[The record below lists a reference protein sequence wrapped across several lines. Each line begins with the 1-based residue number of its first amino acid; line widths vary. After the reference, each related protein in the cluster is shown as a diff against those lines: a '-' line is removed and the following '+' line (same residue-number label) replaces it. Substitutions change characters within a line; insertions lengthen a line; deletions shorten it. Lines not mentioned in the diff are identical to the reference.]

1 MKKISKGEYL
11 SELRKKKNLTQK
23 DLGDLIHYSDKNIS
37 KWEMNK
43 SFPEDEKTLSALA
56 EVLGVTVKDLERG
69 GRKPLFETI
78 YFKVIVIL
86 VVLVAVLVSAI
97 TLINKTF
104 VYIIKTDNKDIYI
117 ENGNY
122 IINHEYIHFSINSI
136 DTNSKDEIDSIEL
149 FKYNDK
155 SKNPTLVYR
164 TNSFPIDIYKRN
176 NSKALIRDLTK
187 YPTILKITYK
197 NNTELDIKLSFKIV
211 NSKYDYQEKDK
222 NNSTEDDAKTLE
234 EYLTKVGFVEDSNS
248 YIKSLDKN
256 SSIFFN
262 KKAILKFEFK
272 TTSERKSYSLQTD
285 RNNIIFSVYNIKN
298 GDLKESDIDISNY
311 KVKDCDK
318 IKCRTEEDYIGY
330 LIFLKDKINSYEKTC
345 RIL

>member
-56 EVLGVTVKDLERG
+56 AVLGVTVKDLERG

-86 VVLVAVLVSAI
+86 VVLVAVLVSTI
-97 TLINKTF
+97 SLFNKTF

-122 IINHEYIHFSINSI
+122 IINHDYIHFSINSI
-136 DTNSKDEIDSIEL
+136 DTNSTDEIDSIEL

-155 SKNPTLVYR
+155 SKSPTLVYR

-234 EYLTKVGFVEDSNS
+234 EYLTKVGFESEYNS
-248 YIKSLDKN
+248 YVKQVNDKVKIIYN
-256 SSIFFN
+256 N
-262 KKAILKFEFK
+262 EYILKLEILIG
-272 TTSERKSYSLQTD
+272 SERKLYSTTMNTESLKL
-285 RNNIIFSVYNIKN
+285 SSLNIKN
-298 GDLKESDIDISNY
+298 GKIKEETLKISNY
-311 KVKDCDK
+311 KSKDCYK
-318 IKCRTEEDYIGY
+318 EKCSTEEDYIGY
-330 LIFLKDKINSYEKTC
+330 LIFLKDKINSYEKNV
-345 RIL
+345 

>member
-97 TLINKTF
+97 SLFNKTF

-122 IINHEYIHFSINSI
+122 IINHDYIHFSINSI
-136 DTNSKDEIDSIEL
+136 DTNSTDEIDSIEL

-155 SKNPTLVYR
+155 SKSPTLVYR

-234 EYLTKVGFVEDSNS
+234 EYLTKVGFVQESNS
-248 YIKSLDKN
+248 YIKQVSDKVKITYN
-256 SSIFFN
+256 N
-262 KKAILKFEFK
+262 EYILKLEK
-272 TTSERKSYSLQTD
+272 INSTERRYYSLSMNMD
-285 RNNIIFSVYNIKN
+285 NIKMSEIKTKS
-298 GDLKESDIDISNY
+298 GTVKELDLVVNDY
-311 KVKDCDK
+311 KSKDCNK
-318 IKCRTEEDYIGY
+318 IKCNTEEDYIGY
-330 LIFLKDKINSYEKTC
+330 LIFLKDKINSYEKNV
-345 RIL
+345 

>member
-97 TLINKTF
+97 TLINKNY

-155 SKNPTLVYR
+155 SKSPTLVYR

-222 NNSTEDDAKTLE
+222 NNSTADDAKTLE
-234 EYLTKVGFVEDSNS
+234 EYLTKIGFVQDSNS
-248 YIKSLDKN
+248 YIKLVN
-256 SSIFFN
+256 
-262 KKAILKFEFK
+262 
-272 TTSERKSYSLQTD
+272 
-285 RNNIIFSVYNIKN
+285 
-298 GDLKESDIDISNY
+298 
-311 KVKDCDK
+311 DK
-318 IKCRTEEDYIGY
+318 IKISYNKVEILKLWYKAQNARNCYSLRTNAKTIILSKYDIKSGEEKESNIEITNYKSKDCSKIKCNTEEDYIEY
-330 LIFLKDKINSYEKTC
+330 LIFLKDKINSYEKNM
-345 RIL
+345 

>member
-78 YFKVIVIL
+78 YFKVIIIL
-86 VVLVAVLVSAI
+86 VVLLAVLVSAI
-97 TLINKTF
+97 SLFNKTF

-136 DTNSKDEIDSIEL
+136 DTNSTDEIDSIEL

-155 SKNPTLVYR
+155 SKSPTLVYR

-222 NNSTEDDAKTLE
+222 NNSTADDAKTLE
-234 EYLTKVGFVEDSNS
+234 EYLTKVGFVQDSNS
-248 YIKSLDKN
+248 YIKQINDEILISFNNKLFLKMEIKSNTNRKN
-256 SSIFFN
+256 YNLSIN
-262 KKAILKFEFK
+262 M
-272 TTSERKSYSLQTD
+272 
-285 RNNIIFSVYNIKN
+285 NNIKMINANIKT
-298 GDLKESDIDISNY
+298 GEIEEKSFRISEY
-311 KVKDCDK
+311 KSKDCFK
-318 IKCRTEEDYIGY
+318 NKCSKEEDYIGY
-330 LIFLKDKINSYEKTC
+330 LIFLKDKINSYEKNV
-345 RIL
+345 

>member
-56 EVLGVTVKDLERG
+56 EVLGITVKDLERG

-97 TLINKTF
+97 TLINKTS

-122 IINHEYIHFSINSI
+122 IINHEYVNFSINSI
-136 DTNSKDEIDSIEL
+136 DTNNENEIETIEL
-149 FKYNDK
+149 LKYN
-155 SKNPTLVYR
+155 KNGKKPTLVYK

-222 NNSTEDDAKTLE
+222 NNSKADDAKTLE
-234 EYLTKVGFVEDSNS
+234 EYLTKVGFVSEYNSYVKQVNEETLISFNNKLFLKMEIKSNS
-248 YIKSLDKN
+248 KRKIYNLSILADNIKL
-256 SSIFFN
+256 SIIN
-262 KKAILKFEFK
+262 LK
-272 TTSERKSYSLQTD
+272 TTNIEENENNKNISEYKS
-285 RNNIIFSVYNIKN
+285 
-298 GDLKESDIDISNY
+298 
-311 KVKDCDK
+311 KDCYK
-318 IKCRTEEDYIGY
+318 EKCNTEEDYVGY
-330 LIFLKDKINSYEKTC
+330 LIFLKDKINSYEKNV
-345 RIL
+345 

>member
-86 VVLVAVLVSAI
+86 VVLVAVIVSAI
-97 TLINKTF
+97 TLINKTS

-187 YPTILKITYK
+187 YPTVLKITYK

-222 NNSTEDDAKTLE
+222 NNSTADDAKTLE
-234 EYLTKVGFVEDSNS
+234 EYLTKVGFVSEYTS
-248 YIKSLDKN
+248 YVKQVSDKVKITYN
-256 SSIFFN
+256 
-262 KKAILKFEFK
+262 K
-272 TTSERKSYSLQTD
+272 TTFVKLELKTNYSVKNYNVPLTLN
-285 RNNIIFSVYNIKN
+285 RIILTES
-298 GDLKESDIDISNY
+298 DLKSDKVNESDLDSSKY
-311 KVKDCDK
+311 KSKDCYK
-318 IKCRTEEDYIGY
+318 EKCNTEEDYIGY
-330 LIFLKDKINSYEKTC
+330 LIFLKDKINSYEKNV
-345 RIL
+345 

>member
-69 GRKPLFETI
+69 GRKPFFETI

-97 TLINKTF
+97 SLFNKTF

-122 IINHEYIHFSINSI
+122 IINHDYVNFSINNI
-136 DTNSKDEIDSIEL
+136 DTNNENEIESIEIL
-149 FKYNDK
+149 KYNK
-155 SKNPTLVYR
+155 NGKNPTLVYR
-164 TNSFPIDIYKRN
+164 TNSFPIDIYERN
-176 NSKALIRDLTK
+176 NRKSLARGLAK
-187 YPTILKITYK
+187 YPTIMKITYK
-197 NNTELDIKLSFKIV
+197 NNTELDIKLSFKIA
-211 NSKYDYQEKDK
+211 NLKYSYQEKDK
-222 NNSTEDDAKTLE
+222 TTPNESDAKTLE
-234 EYLTKVGFVEDSNS
+234 EYLTKVGFESMFNS
-248 YIKSLDKN
+248 YVKEIDDKITI
-256 SSIFFN
+256 SFN
-262 KKAILKFEFK
+262 KTTFLKFELK
-272 TTSERKSYSLQTD
+272 TNSYRITYSLRVNMDT
-285 RNNIIFSVYNIKN
+285 IILSKYNIKN
-298 GDLKESDIDISNY
+298 GNLKETNIDTSKYIS
-311 KVKDCDK
+311 KDCYK
-318 IKCRTEEDYIGY
+318 EKCSTEEDYVGY
-330 LIFLKDKINSYEKTC
+330 LIFLKDKIKSYEKNV
-345 RIL
+345 

>member
-97 TLINKTF
+97 SLFNKTF

-222 NNSTEDDAKTLE
+222 NNSTADDAKTLE
-234 EYLTKVGFVEDSNS
+234 EYLTKVGFVSEYNS
-248 YIKSLDKN
+248 YVKQVSDKVKITYN
-256 SSIFFN
+256 N
-262 KKAILKFEFK
+262 EYILKLEILIG
-272 TTSERKSYSLQTD
+272 SERKLYSTTMNTESLKL
-285 RNNIIFSVYNIKN
+285 SSLNIKSGN
-298 GDLKESDIDISNY
+298 IKEETLMISNY
-311 KVKDCDK
+311 KSKDCNK
-318 IKCRTEEDYIGY
+318 IKCNTEEDYIGY
-330 LIFLKDKINSYEKTC
+330 LIFLKDKISSYEKNV
-345 RIL
+345 

>member
-97 TLINKTF
+97 SLFNKTF

-155 SKNPTLVYR
+155 SKSPTLVYR

-234 EYLTKVGFVEDSNS
+234 EYLTKVGFVQDSNS
-248 YIKSLDKN
+248 YIKLLDKN

-262 KKAILKFEFK
+262 KKIFLKLELKADNSIKIYNLSLTLNRIILTE
-272 TTSERKSYSLQTD
+272 S
-285 RNNIIFSVYNIKN
+285 
-298 GDLKESDIDISNY
+298 DLKSGKVNESDLDSSKY
-311 KVKDCDK
+311 KSKDCYK
-318 IKCRTEEDYIGY
+318 EKCNTKEDYIGY
-330 LIFLKDKINSYEKTC
+330 LIFLKDKINSYEKTV
-345 RIL
+345 

>member
-1 MKKISKGEYL
+1 MKEINKGEYL
-11 SELRKKKNLTQK
+11 SELRKKKNLTQR

-97 TLINKTF
+97 SLFNKTF

-122 IINHEYIHFSINSI
+122 IINHDYIHFSINSI
-136 DTNSKDEIDSIEL
+136 DTNSTDEIDSIEL

-155 SKNPTLVYR
+155 SKSPTLVYR

-234 EYLTKVGFVEDSNS
+234 EYLTKVGFENEYNS
-248 YIKSLDKN
+248 YVKQINDRVRIIYNKSRILKLEILIKNDRNLYTMTINTKSLEL
-256 SSIFFN
+256 SS
-262 KKAILKFEFK
+262 LDEK
-272 TTSERKSYSLQTD
+272 TGEIKDASLDMSKYKS
-285 RNNIIFSVYNIKN
+285 
-298 GDLKESDIDISNY
+298 
-311 KVKDCDK
+311 KDCYK
-318 IKCRTEEDYIGY
+318 EKCNKEEDYIGY
-330 LIFLKDKINSYEKTC
+330 LIFLKDKINSYEKNV
-345 RIL
+345 

>member
-69 GRKPLFETI
+69 GRKPLFETL

-97 TLINKTF
+97 TLFNKTF

-122 IINHEYIHFSINSI
+122 IINHDYVNFSINNI
-136 DTNSKDEIDSIEL
+136 DTNNENEIETIEL
-149 FKYNDK
+149 LKYNDK

-222 NNSTEDDAKTLE
+222 NNSKEDDAKTIE
-234 EYLTKVGFVEDSNS
+234 EYLTKVGFVSEYNSYVKQVSDETLISFNNKLFLKMEIKSNS
-248 YIKSLDKN
+248 KRKIYNL
-256 SSIFFN
+256 SIL
-262 KKAILKFEFK
+262 A
-272 TTSERKSYSLQTD
+272 D
-285 RNNIIFSVYNIKN
+285 NIKLSIIN
-298 GDLKESDIDISNY
+298 LKVSNIEENENDINISDY
-311 KVKDCDK
+311 KSKDCYK
-318 IKCRTEEDYIGY
+318 LKCSTEEDYIGY
-330 LIFLKDKINSYEKTC
+330 LIFLKDKINSYEKNV
-345 RIL
+345 

>member
-86 VVLVAVLVSAI
+86 VVLVAVIVSAI
-97 TLINKTF
+97 TLINKTS

-222 NNSTEDDAKTLE
+222 NNSTADDAKTLE
-234 EYLTKVGFVEDSNS
+234 EYLTKVGFVQDSNS
-248 YIKSLDKN
+248 YIKLLDKN

-262 KKAILKFEFK
+262 KKIFLKLELKADNSIKIYNLSLTLNRIILTE
-272 TTSERKSYSLQTD
+272 S
-285 RNNIIFSVYNIKN
+285 
-298 GDLKESDIDISNY
+298 DLKSGKVNESDLDSSKY
-311 KVKDCDK
+311 KSKDCYK
-318 IKCRTEEDYIGY
+318 EKCNTEEDYIGY
-330 LIFLKDKINSYEKTC
+330 LIFLKDKINSYEKTV
-345 RIL
+345 

>member
-97 TLINKTF
+97 SLFNKTF

-122 IINHEYIHFSINSI
+122 IINHEYINFSINSI

-155 SKNPTLVYR
+155 SKSPTLVYR

-187 YPTILKITYK
+187 YPTVLKITYK

-222 NNSTEDDAKTLE
+222 NNTTADDAKTLE
-234 EYLTKVGFVEDSNS
+234 EYLTKVGFVQDSNS
-248 YIKSLDKN
+248 YIKQVSDKVKIVYNNTTFLKLEVNTNEFIKTYNLSLVINQISLDE
-256 SSIFFN
+256 S
-262 KKAILKFEFK
+262 
-272 TTSERKSYSLQTD
+272 
-285 RNNIIFSVYNIKN
+285 
-298 GDLKESDIDISNY
+298 DLKTGNVKKSNLKISKY
-311 KVKDCDK
+311 KSKNCYK
-318 IKCRTEEDYIGY
+318 AKCSTEEDYIGY
-330 LIFLKDKINSYEKTC
+330 LIFLKDKISSYEKNA
-345 RIL
+345 

>member
-1 MKKISKGEYL
+1 MKKISKDEYL

-56 EVLGVTVKDLERG
+56 EALGVKVKDLERG
-69 GRKPLFETI
+69 GRTPFYETI
-78 YFKVIVIL
+78 FFKGLIASIVFI
-86 VVLVAVLVSAI
+86 AVLIAAI
-97 TLINKTF
+97 MFFSRTS

-155 SKNPTLVYR
+155 SKSPTLVYR

-187 YPTILKITYK
+187 YPTVLKITYK

-222 NNSTEDDAKTLE
+222 NNSTADDAKTLE
-234 EYLTKVGFVEDSNS
+234 EYLTKIGFVQDSNS
-248 YIKSLDKN
+248 YIKQVSDKVKITYN
-256 SSIFFN
+256 N
-262 KKAILKFEFK
+262 EYILKLEK
-272 TTSERKSYSLQTD
+272 INSTERRYYSLSMNMD
-285 RNNIIFSVYNIKN
+285 NIKMSEIKTKS
-298 GDLKESDIDISNY
+298 GTVKELDLVVNDY
-311 KVKDCDK
+311 KSKDCNK
-318 IKCRTEEDYIGY
+318 IKCNTEEDYIGY
-330 LIFLKDKINSYEKTC
+330 LIFLKDKISSYEKNV
-345 RIL
+345 

>member
-97 TLINKTF
+97 TLINKTS

-122 IINHEYIHFSINSI
+122 IINHEYVNFSINSI

-222 NNSTEDDAKTLE
+222 NNSKADDAKTLE
-234 EYLTKVGFVEDSNS
+234 EYLTKVGFVSEYNSYVKQVNEETLISFNNKLFLKMEIKSNS
-248 YIKSLDKN
+248 KRKYIIYLFSP
-256 SSIFFN
+256 I
-262 KKAILKFEFK
+262 IL
-272 TTSERKSYSLQTD
+272 
-285 RNNIIFSVYNIKN
+285 N
-298 GDLKESDIDISNY
+298 
-311 KVKDCDK
+311 
-318 IKCRTEEDYIGY
+318 
-330 LIFLKDKINSYEKTC
+330 
-345 RIL
+345 

>member
-97 TLINKTF
+97 SLFNKTF

-122 IINHEYIHFSINSI
+122 VINHEYIHFSINSI
-136 DTNSKDEIDSIEL
+136 DTNSTDEIDSIEL

-155 SKNPTLVYR
+155 SKSPTLVYR

-187 YPTILKITYK
+187 YPTVLKITYK
-197 NNTELDIKLSFKIV
+197 NNTELDIKLYFKIV

-222 NNSTEDDAKTLE
+222 NNSTADDAKTLE
-234 EYLTKVGFVEDSNS
+234 EYLTKVGFVQDSKS
-248 YIKSLDKN
+248 YIKSLDEN

-262 KKAILKFEFK
+262 KKTILKFEFK
-272 TTSERKSYSLQTD
+272 TTSERNSYSLQTD
-285 RNNIIFSVYNIKN
+285 RNNIIFSAYNIKN

-311 KVKDCDK
+311 KVKDCNK
-318 IKCRTEEDYIGY
+318 IKCNTEKDYIGY
-330 LIFLKDKINSYEKTC
+330 LIFLKDKINSYEKTV
-345 RIL
+345 

>member
-97 TLINKTF
+97 SLFNKTF

-136 DTNSKDEIDSIEL
+136 DTNSTDEIDSIEL

-155 SKNPTLVYR
+155 SKSPTLVYR

-187 YPTILKITYK
+187 YPTVLKITYK

-222 NNSTEDDAKTLE
+222 NNSTADDAKTLE
-234 EYLTKVGFVEDSNS
+234 EYLTKVGFVSEYNSYVKQVSDKVKYYYYDNLKFIKLELVSKNKSKFLTLSMKFDNIKETIIDSNNAE
-248 YIKSLDKN
+248 IKENDLDIN
-256 SSIFFN
+256 
-262 KKAILKFEFK
+262 EFK
-272 TTSERKSYSLQTD
+272 SF
-285 RNNIIFSVYNIKN
+285 NCN
-298 GDLKESDIDISNY
+298 
-311 KVKDCDK
+311 K

-330 LIFLKDKINSYEKTC
+330 LIFLKDKINSYEKNV
-345 RIL
+345 

>member
-97 TLINKTF
+97 SLFNKTF

-155 SKNPTLVYR
+155 SKSPTLVYR

-176 NSKALIRDLTK
+176 NSKALIRNLTK

-222 NNSTEDDAKTLE
+222 NNSKEDDAKTLE
-234 EYLTKVGFVEDSNS
+234 EYLTKVGFVSEYNS
-248 YIKSLDKN
+248 YVKQVNDKVKISYN
-256 SSIFFN
+256 NVEILN
-262 KKAILKFEFK
+262 LWYKAQNA
-272 TTSERKSYSLQTD
+272 RNCYSLRT
-285 RNNIIFSVYNIKN
+285 NAKTIILSKYDIKN
-298 GDLKESDIDISNY
+298 GEEKESNIEITNY
-311 KVKDCDK
+311 KSKDCYK
-318 IKCRTEEDYIGY
+318 EKCSTEEDYIGY
-330 LIFLKDKINSYEKTC
+330 LIFLKDKINSYEKNV
-345 RIL
+345 

>member
-78 YFKVIVIL
+78 YFKVIVML
-86 VVLVAVLVSAI
+86 VVLLAVLVSAI
-97 TLINKTF
+97 SLFNKTF

-155 SKNPTLVYR
+155 SKSPTLVYR
-164 TNSFPIDIYKRN
+164 TNSFPIDIYERN

-187 YPTILKITYK
+187 YPTVLKITYK

-222 NNSTEDDAKTLE
+222 TTLNESDAKTLE
-234 EYLTKVGFVEDSNS
+234 EYLTKVGFVSDSNS
-248 YIKSLDKN
+248 YIKVFGEN
-256 SSIFFN
+256 TSIFFN
-262 KKAILKFEFK
+262 KSTFLKLEIK
-272 TTSERKSYSLQTD
+272 SSKVRKLYNLSLIINQISLSETD
-285 RNNIIFSVYNIKN
+285 VKN
-298 GDLKESDIDISNY
+298 GNVKESESDLLKY
-311 KVKDCDK
+311 KSKDCYK
-318 IKCRTEEDYIGY
+318 ERCNTEDDYVGY
-330 LIFLKDKINSYEKTC
+330 LIFLKDKINSYEKS
-345 RIL
+345 L

>member
-97 TLINKTF
+97 SLFNKTF

-122 IINHEYIHFSINSI
+122 IINHDYVNFSINNI
-136 DTNSKDEIDSIEL
+136 DTNNENEIETIEL
-149 FKYNDK
+149 LKYNK
-155 SKNPTLVYR
+155 KGKKPTLVYK
-164 TNSFPIDIYKRN
+164 TNSFPIDVYERN
-176 NSKALIRDLTK
+176 NKKSLIEDLTK
-187 YPTILKITYK
+187 YPTILKIKYK

-211 NSKYDYQEKDK
+211 KSDYLDEEKDK

-234 EYLTKVGFVEDSNS
+234 EYLTKVGFVQNSNS
-248 YIKSLDKN
+248 YIKQINDEILIS
-256 SSIFFN
+256 FN
-262 KKAILKFEFK
+262 NKLFLKMEIK
-272 TTSERKSYSLQTD
+272 SNTNRKIYNLSMNM
-285 RNNIIFSVYNIKN
+285 NNIKMSNANIKT
-298 GDLKESDIDISNY
+298 GEIEEKSFKISEY
-311 KVKDCDK
+311 KSKDCFK
-318 IKCRTEEDYIGY
+318 NKCSKEEDYIGY
-330 LIFLKDKINSYEKTC
+330 LIFLKDKINSYEKNV
-345 RIL
+345 

>member
-1 MKKISKGEYL
+1 MKEINKGEYL
-11 SELRKKKNLTQK
+11 SELRKKKNLTQR

-97 TLINKTF
+97 SLFNKTF

-122 IINHEYIHFSINSI
+122 IINHDYIHFSINSI
-136 DTNSKDEIDSIEL
+136 DTNSTDEIDSIEL
-149 FKYNDK
+149 FKYNNK
-155 SKNPTLVYR
+155 SKSPTLVYR

-234 EYLTKVGFVEDSNS
+234 EYLTKVGFENEYNS
-248 YIKSLDKN
+248 YVKQINDRVRIIYNKSRILKLEILIKNDRNLYTMTINTKSLEL
-256 SSIFFN
+256 SS
-262 KKAILKFEFK
+262 LDEK
-272 TTSERKSYSLQTD
+272 TGEIKDASLDMSKYKS
-285 RNNIIFSVYNIKN
+285 
-298 GDLKESDIDISNY
+298 
-311 KVKDCDK
+311 KDCYK
-318 IKCRTEEDYIGY
+318 EKCNKEEDYIGY
-330 LIFLKDKINSYEKTC
+330 LIFLKDKINSYEKNV
-345 RIL
+345 

>member
-56 EVLGVTVKDLERG
+56 EALGVKVKDLERG
-69 GRKPLFETI
+69 GRTPFYETI
-78 YFKVIVIL
+78 FFKGLIASIVFI
-86 VVLVAVLVSAI
+86 AVLIAAI
-97 TLINKTF
+97 MFFSRTS

-155 SKNPTLVYR
+155 SKSPTLVYR

-187 YPTILKITYK
+187 YPTVLKITYK

-222 NNSTEDDAKTLE
+222 NNSTADDAKTLE
-234 EYLTKVGFVEDSNS
+234 EYLTKIGFVQDSNS
-248 YIKSLDKN
+248 YIKQVSDKVKITYN
-256 SSIFFN
+256 N
-262 KKAILKFEFK
+262 EYILKLEK
-272 TTSERKSYSLQTD
+272 INSTERRYYSLSMNMD
-285 RNNIIFSVYNIKN
+285 NIKMSEIKTKS
-298 GDLKESDIDISNY
+298 GTVKELDLVVNDY
-311 KVKDCDK
+311 KSKDCNK
-318 IKCRTEEDYIGY
+318 IKCNTEEDYIGY
-330 LIFLKDKINSYEKTC
+330 LIFLKDKISSYEKNV
-345 RIL
+345 

>member
-69 GRKPLFETI
+69 GRKPPFETI

-86 VVLVAVLVSAI
+86 VVLIAVLVSAI
-97 TLINKTF
+97 TLINKTS

-122 IINHEYIHFSINSI
+122 IINHEYVNFSINNI
-136 DTNSKDEIDSIEL
+136 DTNNENEIETIEL
-149 FKYNDK
+149 LKYN
-155 SKNPTLVYR
+155 KNGKKPTLVYK
-164 TNSFPIDIYKRN
+164 TNSFPIDVYERN
-176 NSKALIRDLTK
+176 NKKSLIDNLTK
-187 YPTILKITYK
+187 YPTILKIKYK

-211 NSKYDYQEKDK
+211 KSDYLDEEKDK
-222 NNSTEDDAKTLE
+222 FNTDANDAKTLE
-234 EYLTKVGFVEDSNS
+234 EYLTKVGFVSKYNS
-248 YIKSLDKN
+248 YVKQVSDKVKITYN
-256 SSIFFN
+256 
-262 KKAILKFEFK
+262 K
-272 TTSERKSYSLQTD
+272 TTFVKLELKTNYSVKNYNLPLTLN
-285 RNNIIFSVYNIKN
+285 RIILTES
-298 GDLKESDIDISNY
+298 DLKSGKVNESDIDSSKY
-311 KVKDCDK
+311 KSKDCYK
-318 IKCRTEEDYIGY
+318 EKCNTEEDYIGY
-330 LIFLKDKINSYEKTC
+330 LIFLKDKINSYEKTV
-345 RIL
+345 

>member
-97 TLINKTF
+97 SLFNKTF

-122 IINHEYIHFSINSI
+122 VINHEYIHFSINSI
-136 DTNSKDEIDSIEL
+136 DTNSTDEIDSIEL

-155 SKNPTLVYR
+155 SKSPTLVYR

-187 YPTILKITYK
+187 YPTVLKITYK
-197 NNTELDIKLSFKIV
+197 NNTELDIKLYFKIV

-222 NNSTEDDAKTLE
+222 NNSTADDAKTLE
-234 EYLTKVGFVEDSNS
+234 EYLTKVGFVQDSNS
-248 YIKSLDKN
+248 YIKSLDEN

-262 KKAILKFEFK
+262 KKTILKFEFK
-272 TTSERKSYSLQTD
+272 TTSERNSYSLQTD
-285 RNNIIFSVYNIKN
+285 RNNIIFSAYNIKN

-311 KVKDCDK
+311 KVKDCNK
-318 IKCRTEEDYIGY
+318 IKCNTEKDYIGY
-330 LIFLKDKINSYEKTC
+330 LIFLKDKINSYEKTV
-345 RIL
+345 

>member
-97 TLINKTF
+97 TLINKNY

-155 SKNPTLVYR
+155 SKSPTLVYR

-222 NNSTEDDAKTLE
+222 NNSTADDAKTLE
-234 EYLTKVGFVEDSNS
+234 EYLTKVGFVSEYNS
-248 YIKSLDKN
+248 YVKQVSDKVKITYN
-256 SSIFFN
+256 N
-262 KKAILKFEFK
+262 EYILKLEILIG
-272 TTSERKSYSLQTD
+272 SERKLYSTTMNTESLKL
-285 RNNIIFSVYNIKN
+285 SSLNIKSGN
-298 GDLKESDIDISNY
+298 IKEETLMISNY
-311 KVKDCDK
+311 KSKDCNK
-318 IKCRTEEDYIGY
+318 IKCNTEEDYIGY
-330 LIFLKDKINSYEKTC
+330 LIFLKDKISSYEKNV
-345 RIL
+345 

>member
-97 TLINKTF
+97 SLFNKTF

-155 SKNPTLVYR
+155 SKSPTLVYR

-187 YPTILKITYK
+187 YPTVLKITYK
-197 NNTELDIKLSFKIV
+197 NNTELDIKLYFKIV

-222 NNSTEDDAKTLE
+222 NNSTADDAKTLE
-234 EYLTKVGFVEDSNS
+234 EYLTKVGFVSEYNS
-248 YIKSLDKN
+248 YVKQVSDKVKITYN
-256 SSIFFN
+256 N
-262 KKAILKFEFK
+262 EYILKLEILIG
-272 TTSERKSYSLQTD
+272 SERKLYSTTMNTESLKL
-285 RNNIIFSVYNIKN
+285 SSLNIKSGN
-298 GDLKESDIDISNY
+298 IKEETLMISNY
-311 KVKDCDK
+311 KSKDCNK
-318 IKCRTEEDYIGY
+318 IKCNTEEDYIGY
-330 LIFLKDKINSYEKTC
+330 LIFLKDKISSYEKNV
-345 RIL
+345 

>member
-97 TLINKTF
+97 SLFNKTF

-122 IINHEYIHFSINSI
+122 IINHDYVNFSINNI
-136 DTNSKDEIDSIEL
+136 DTNNENEIETIEL
-149 FKYNDK
+149 LKYNK
-155 SKNPTLVYR
+155 KGKKPTLVYK
-164 TNSFPIDIYKRN
+164 TNSFPIDVYERN
-176 NSKALIRDLTK
+176 NKKSLIEDLTK
-187 YPTILKITYK
+187 YPTILKIKYK

-211 NSKYDYQEKDK
+211 KSDYLDEEKDK

-234 EYLTKVGFVEDSNS
+234 EYLTKVGFVQDSNS
-248 YIKSLDKN
+248 YIKSLDEN

-262 KKAILKFEFK
+262 KKTFLKLELK
-272 TTSERKSYSLQTD
+272 ADNSIKIYNLPLTLNQISL
-285 RNNIIFSVYNIKN
+285 IES
-298 GDLKESDIDISNY
+298 DLKSGKVNESDLDSSKY
-311 KVKDCDK
+311 KSKDCYK
-318 IKCRTEEDYIGY
+318 EKCSTEEDYIMY
-330 LIFLKDKINSYEKTC
+330 LIFLKDKINSYEKNV
-345 RIL
+345 